1 MSASFIDGKSFRNF
15 SIALSWQV
23 FTISSSSWNI
33 ALFSAKSV
41 IICFTSWNMAACCDA
56 VFSRS

>member
-1 MSASFIDGKSFRNF
+1 MSASFIDENSFRNF

-23 FTISSSSWNI
+23 FTISSSSCNI